1 MSNPKL
7 PQAVIELLEEA
18 DAKAAMGDNCI
29 IDEEHKEA
37 VRLYIDTWVRGPL
50 QAAISYGKGNVGL
63 KEASQWIRF
72 RR

>member
-7 PQAVIELLEEA
+7 PQTVLELLQEA

-29 IDEEHKEA
+29 IDERHKEA

-50 QAAISYGKGNVGL
+50 QSVIDYGHGNISL
-63 KEASQWIRF
+63 KEASHWIR
-72 RR
+72 RHR